1 MHQPKV
7 YRQLA
12 LPVPVFDRIKE
23 VQRQQEARTGQR
35 LTIAQVVGYIVHAHA
50 ASEAEETAARAALL
64 R

>member
-12 LPVPVFDRIKE
+12 FPVPVFDRIKE
-23 VQRQQEARTGQR
+23 VQRQQAALSGQHM
-35 LTIAQVVGYIVHAHA
+35 TIAQVVGHIVQAHQRQEWQE
-50 ASEAEETAARAALL
+50 SVPRAALL